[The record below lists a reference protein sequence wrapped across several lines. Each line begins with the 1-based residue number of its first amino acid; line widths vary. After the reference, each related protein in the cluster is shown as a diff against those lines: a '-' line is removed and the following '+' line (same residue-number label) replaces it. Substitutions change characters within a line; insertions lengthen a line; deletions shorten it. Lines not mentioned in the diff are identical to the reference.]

1 MPEKGVLC
9 LFERE
14 IGWEEHRLGPRVN
27 QNDDE
32 VFSVC
37 GLDRLSVLG
46 HFVTHPECCARIT
59 GARQTFTVHV
69 SSPLDDRFISLP
81 RLPPAPVVTKQ
92 TPISHYCSSC
102 KRGYSDDDPASSTP
116 YVSIYSAVPSTPAAE
131 FVNSLNINGCLTAK
145 ARGKELIIA
154 ICNATT
160 GANILFRVG
169 YYMEGHCFWMPTKV
183 YKDIISQTPVLRGEK
198 SFSYPIPAKYIDGP
212 KLETNRVISIQAAFI
227 RPDYTLVFADHNV
240 MIQFHLMR
248 VTDSFVPADLNPHSN
263 IWPALWS
270 STHGPVYSL
279 EPVETVQAINDWRQ
293 KICDNKKYS
302 HSIFKSMKTHQ
313 TAFNGSGAQEATDQ
327 LFLAYI
333 HPLMPARLVC
343 LNNTLF
349 QRLLNV
355 VIAYDHSRNNL
366 ALRGALP
373 YVSGDSPFHMNTS
386 GHDKYLRQVFCFK
399 RQVVKLDADQLRL
412 TGVQSD
418 VTPAPLS
425 APLKL
430 REGSRTQKTTS
441 VPNIYLVIS
450 SESDLKA
457 YTPFTARV
465 PDDWPKASRETV
477 GTDVRDEVNSTTLGL
492 YSFRIFVDC
501 AWMTQKVAVS
511 GGLPV
516 GRREVNTIGQ
526 SNRKRPLASDIAKHD
541 RAKKPRQALEEKENI
556 DVSEGIMT
564 RSQRRR
570 ATM

>member
-14 IGWEEHRLGPRVN
+14 IGWEEHRLGPRVDR
-27 QNDDE
+27 NDDE
-32 VFSVC
+32 VFF
-37 GLDRLSVLG
+37 G
-46 HFVTHPECCARIT
+46 HFVAHPECCARIT

-102 KRGYSDDDPASSTP
+102 KRGYSDDDPASSTL
-116 YVSIYSAVPSTPAAE
+116 YASIYSAVPSTPAAE
-131 FVNSLNINGCLTAK
+131 FVNSLNINGRVTAK

-183 YKDIISQTPVLRGEK
+183 YQDIISQTPVLRGEK

-212 KLETNRVISIQAAFI
+212 KLETDRVISI
-227 RPDYTLVFADHNV
+227 LVFADHNV

-293 KICDNKKYS
+293 KICDNK
-302 HSIFKSMKTHQ
+302 
-313 TAFNGSGAQEATDQ
+313 NGAQEATDQ

-349 QRLLNV
+349 QRLLDV
-355 VIAYDHSRNNL
+355 VITYDHSRNDL

-477 GTDVRDEVNSTTLGL
+477 GTDVRNEVNSTTLDL

-501 AWMTQKVAVS
+501 AWTTQKVAVS

-556 DVSEGIMT
+556 DVSEGIMM